1 MKRRWIIF
9 LLLATGLGW
18 LLLREM
24 PRESE
29 LISPKEMFPSVD
41 EADRAAAIP
50 TEPADRTKSA
60 VAAGARGAIQSG
72 AGPAASIGPPPANAP
87 AVTQIRY
94 WREAARGGD
103 AFAQCQYAHHAVGC
117 LWSISGHTR
126 WARAR
131 RESEMASAIDA
142 GEIIDCRGLELS
154 ELDPAFD
161 ALLRSA
167 QQGMA
172 SAQFMFAAGF
182 GLSPWGDV
190 RHPERLVTYRTEA
203 PQLAWRA
210 FAAGDSDAA
219 VLLWRAYN
227 RVRTDFVYLAAAI
240 DPDPVKAHA
249 LDLLMGDLVP
259 GFVVGTAAEAGL
271 SKAQAAQAEA
281 MRAEWR
287 ATAFAHGR
295 PPRYGMEI
303 ERLFDWDQR
312 AMDLCAPD
320 PR

>member
-1 MKRRWIIF
+1 MKRRLIIVF
-9 LLLATGLGW
+9 LLATSLGW
-18 LLLREM
+18 LLPREM
-24 PRESE
+24 PRDSA
-29 LISPKEMFPSVD
+29 IASPKETFPSAE

-50 TEPADRTKSA
+50 KEPTERTNSA
-60 VAAGARGAIQSG
+60 VAAVARDAVQSG
-72 AGPAASIGPPPANAP
+72 ARPTVSIGPPPTNAP

-94 WREAARGGD
+94 WRDAARGGD
-103 AFAQCQYAHHAVGC
+103 AFAQCQYARHAIGC

-131 RESEMASAIDA
+131 HESDMASAIEA

-190 RHPERLVTYRTEA
+190 RHPERLVAYRTNA

-227 RVRTDFVYLAAAI
+227 RVQTDFLYLAAAI

-287 ATAFAHGR
+287 ATAFAQGK
-295 PPRYGMEI
+295 PPRYGLEI
-303 ERLFDWDQR
+303 ERLFDWDKR
-312 AMDLCAPD
+312 AVDLCAPD

>member
-1 MKRRWIIF
+1 MS
-9 LLLATGLGW
+9 A
-18 LLLREM
+18 
-24 PRESE
+24 
-29 LISPKEMFPSVD
+29 
-41 EADRAAAIP
+41 RAL
-50 TEPADRTKSA
+50 A
-60 VAAGARGAIQSG
+60 VAAILIVAMWLAANEIARRGSEAPDLVSDTAAGQSEEDHDAPAIPSLNQKAVATPPRSYADGARKETRRTTIAPNPDTAKAIEQIRFWRQQ
-72 AGPAASIGPPPANAP
+72 AASGDPHAMCRFALASTGCAMRRSSYAP
-87 AVTQIRY
+87 
-94 WREAARGGD
+94 
-103 AFAQCQYAHHAVGC
+103 
-117 LWSISGHTR
+117 
-126 WARAR
+126 WARNQ
-131 RESEMASAIDA
+131 IP
-142 GEIIDCRGLELS
+142 EL
-154 ELDPAFD
+154 
-161 ALLRSA
+161 
-167 QQGMA
+167 
-172 SAQFMFAAGF
+172 
-182 GLSPWGDV
+182 
-190 RHPERLVTYRTEA
+190 RTEEGERVGEDCSGVAEADVEGRFEVLLDAAKRGHA
-203 PQLAWRA
+203 PSALFFAMGGGMSSFIPAPDEIRAFRAHAPRLAWQA

-271 SKAQAAQAEA
+271 SKAQAALAEA

-312 AMDLCAPD
+312 AVDLCAPD

>member
-1 MKRRWIIF
+1 MSRKAMI
-9 LLLATGLGW
+9 A
-18 LLLREM
+18 
-24 PRESE
+24 
-29 LISPKEMFPSVD
+29 
-41 EADRAAAIP
+41 
-50 TEPADRTKSA
+50 A
-60 VAAGARGAIQSG
+60 VAAAVLAAVTGAWLLRDRATASSRVDPSAPSATPMESAAPVAATPLRAGADQASRAPSRAPSG
-72 AGPAASIGPPPANAP
+72 DLPRFANAP
-87 AVTQIRY
+87 DPAVTKLVELIRF
-94 WREAARGGD
+94 WRQQAASGD
-103 AFAQCQYAHHAVGC
+103 PYAMCRLALASTGC
-117 LWSISGHTR
+117 AMRRSSYAP
-126 WARAR
+126 WARNQ
-131 RESEMASAIDA
+131 IP
-142 GEIIDCRGLELS
+142 EL
-154 ELDPAFD
+154 
-161 ALLRSA
+161 
-167 QQGMA
+167 
-172 SAQFMFAAGF
+172 
-182 GLSPWGDV
+182 
-190 RHPERLVTYRTEA
+190 RTEEGERVGEDCSGVAEADVEGRFEVLLDAAKRGHA
-203 PQLAWRA
+203 PSALFFAMGGGMSTFLPAPDEIREFRAHAPRLAWQA
-210 FAAGDSDAA
+210 FAAGDSDAV

-312 AMDLCAPD
+312 AVDLCAPD